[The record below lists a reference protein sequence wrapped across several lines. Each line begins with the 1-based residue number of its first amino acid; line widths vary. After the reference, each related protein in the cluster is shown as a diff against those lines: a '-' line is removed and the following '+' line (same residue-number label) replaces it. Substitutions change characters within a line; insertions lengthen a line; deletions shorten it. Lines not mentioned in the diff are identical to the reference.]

1 MLRNGKAAATLA
13 LLLSTTAQAQEEP
26 LITDR
31 PDFTE
36 SPQVVPRGRVQVE
49 GGSTYSRQGAQ
60 NELEVG
66 EVLVRVPVAEKIEIR
81 VGVPSYVFRRDG
93 GRASGLDD
101 SFIGAKF
108 ALSQGNPQK
117 KKPTLGLLI
126 GTTLPTGSRAI
137 GENAYQPEAII
148 AASWELSPK
157 VAFNSNLG
165 YGQPRDAGTRFGQ
178 LLGSV
183 SLGFTLSD
191 RWGAYAEVFG
201 VSKADATGQGAKYI
215 NGGVTY
221 LLNNDFQLDA
231 RLGFGI
237 KNKVGGPDYFAGVGA
252 SRRF

>member
-1 MLRNGKAAATLA
+1 MLRSKSLLWAFITLLA
-13 LLLSTTAQAQEEP
+13 CHAQAREEP

-36 SPQVVPRGRVQVE
+36 SPQVVSRGRVQVE
-49 GGSTYSRQGAQ
+49 GGVTYSRQGAQ
-60 NELEVG
+60 REIELG
-66 EVLVRVPVAEKIEIR
+66 EVLVRVPVAERVEVR
-81 VGVPSYVFRRDG
+81 VGVPSYAFQRDG
-93 GRASGLDD
+93 GRTSGLGD
-101 SFIGAKF
+101 SFVGAKF

-117 KKPTLGLLI
+117 KKPALGLLI

-157 VAFNSNLG
+157 LAFNSNLG
-165 YGQPRDAGTRFGQ
+165 YGQPHDAGARFGQ
-178 LLGSV
+178 FLGSV
-183 SLGFTLSD
+183 SLGFSLSD

-201 VSKADATGQGAKYI
+201 VSEADATGKSAKYF

-237 KNKVGGPDYFAGVGA
+237 NNKVGGPDYFAGIGA